1 MLLAQIGT
9 LVSQIRTCMNS
20 ISEAIYQIGILIAQI
35 GNYGNRSRT
44 LVHQI
49 RTCIA
54 MIGTWEVQMGPKER
68 LLLLELPRIVGLHI
82 CVQIIIYILHIFAN
96 LLIA

>member
-1 MLLAQIGT
+1 MNSILQTINQIGT
-9 LVSQIRTCMNS
+9 LV
-20 ISEAIYQIGILIAQI
+20 AVILT
-35 GNYGNRSRT
+35 YVNRSGT

-54 MIGTWEVQMGPKER
+54 QIGTWEVQMGPKER

-82 CVQIIIYILHIFAN
+82 LIQIA
-96 LLIA
+96 A

>member
-1 MLLAQIGT
+1 MDSILETINQIGT
-9 LVSQIRTCMNS
+9 MNAMIQTCV
-20 ISEAIYQIGILIAQI
+20 
-35 GNYGNRSRT
+35 NRPGT

-54 MIGTWEVQMGPKER
+54 QIGTWEVQIGPKER

-82 CVQIIIYILHIFAN
+82 CVQIIGYILHIFAN

>member
-1 MLLAQIGT
+1 MEAINQIGT
-9 LVSQIRTCMNS
+9 LV
-20 ISEAIYQIGILIAQI
+20 AQI
-35 GNYGNRSRT
+35 VTSVNRSGT
-44 LVHQI
+44 LVHQT

-54 MIGTWEVQMGPKER
+54 QIGTWEVQMGPKER

-82 CVQIIIYILHIFAN
+82 CVQIISYILHIFAN